1 MPPKTVL
8 FARPNHPGSVSY
20 DWDEM
25 ADDEK
30 GSRLN
35 QSPNTKS
42 KPSRQSRPGSKQD
55 EKRKQELEE
64 QLNEGL
70 EDTFPASDPVSVVTR
85 LRPGKA
91 RKPENNQRS

>member
-1 MPPKTVL
+1 MM
-8 FARPNHPGSVSY
+8 AY
-20 DWDEM
+20 DERDI
-25 ADDEK
+25 
-30 GSRLN
+30 RLT
-35 QSPNTKS
+35 QSPDSKS
-42 KPSRQSRPGSKQD
+42 KSSTKPRRGSKQD

-91 RKPENNQRS
+91 RKLDNNQRK